1 MRLLERA
8 TVEARAPIKRRVRRR
23 LVRALPKCQVQYQ
36 RVANQ
41 TACTACLSRLSRLS
55 RLSTLSRLSRLSRL
69 GRRQFITTFRICG
82 RRVKVQR
89 AQQCTAGILDLMLL
103 AMLDQHERAGTDLV
117 PLAVD
122 ERSAAAGNDVEPLIG
137 AAMPVLRAAL
147 RISGWNDHLSR
158 LRPRVS

>member
-8 TVEARAPIKRRVRRR
+8 TVAARAPIKRRVRRR

-41 TACTACLSRLSRLS
+41 TACTAC
-55 RLSTLSRLSRLSRL
+55 LSRLSRLSRL

-117 PLAVD
+117 PLAVY

-147 RISGWNDHLSR
+147 RISG
-158 LRPRVS
+158 